1 MREKNT
7 VKRLFMIAAAI
18 ASAASPVVASA
29 PRYKLAKS
37 VSLGAPDRWDFV
49 HFDPVQN
56 CVYVAHRTQIDVI
69 DGKTGAIVGRVA
81 GIAGAHDVATVPAL
95 GRGYAD
101 NSDTGDVTVFDLRT
115 LRPMGK
121 ISADADSDAMIYDS
135 ATGLLVVANGDSH
148 DASIIDVRSSKRL
161 ANVPLGGSP
170 EMMVPDGEGKVF
182 INVAS
187 ANQVIRLDLR
197 SRAIDAR
204 WPTPGCESPHGLAI
218 DAATRRLFLSCANA
232 RMLVMDATNGK
243 SLALLPIGSGTD
255 GAVFDPIRKWVF
267 SSNRDGTLSVV
278 GERTAKSFVALG
290 KVTTAPGAR
299 TMAIDPRTGRIFLVT
314 AAVSGQR
321 PPKAPGEPPEH
332 VFAPGT
338 VKLMMF
344 DPEK

>member
-1 MREKNT
+1 
-7 VKRLFMIAAAI
+7 MIAAAI